1 MSRNQIDDNAIVIS
15 DDDAD
20 DRAMD
25 PDEREA
31 RRLQK
36 EFDNEQQYQMILG
49 PTSDINM
56 LKAEENIFSHR
67 QNTAEFGGG
76 SPNNL

>member
-1 MSRNQIDDNAIVIS
+1 MSRNHVDANAIVIS
-15 DDDAD
+15 DDDSD

-36 EFDNEQQYQMILG
+36 EFDNE
-49 PTSDINM
+49 
-56 LKAEENIFSHR
+56 
-67 QNTAEFGGG
+67 
-76 SPNNL
+76 

>member
-20 DRAMD
+20 DKAMD

-36 EFDNEQQYQMILG
+36 EFDNEQ
-49 PTSDINM
+49 
-56 LKAEENIFSHR
+56 
-67 QNTAEFGGG
+67 
-76 SPNNL
+76 